1 MGKRRKT
8 LGERSVYQP
17 LLTDSSLVQ
26 RKIKKGGKYMAIAQ
40 YNDHGEIWQIP
51 LKKEEARLLKRLA
64 KRRRKKRK

>member
-1 MGKRRKT
+1 MEKERET

-26 RKIKKGGKYMAIAQ
+26 RKIKKGGKYMAVAQ
-40 YNDHGEIWQIP
+40 YNDQGKIWQIP
-51 LKKEEARLLKRLA
+51 LKKEEARLLKRWE